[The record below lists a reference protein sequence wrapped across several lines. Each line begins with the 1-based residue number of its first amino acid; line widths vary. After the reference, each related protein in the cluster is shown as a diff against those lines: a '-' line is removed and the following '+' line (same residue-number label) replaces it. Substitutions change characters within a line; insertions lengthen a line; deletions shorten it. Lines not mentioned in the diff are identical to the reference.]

1 MNIKRFVAII
11 AIAFAVVGATAA
23 TAAAR
28 DSHGDDRSHDHDR
41 SNTVAAARAATDKFH
56 SIERARHAGYDLL
69 KDAAGISCIEEPGMG
84 AMGIHYVKSALV
96 GDPSEKATKPEAVIY
111 EPDRYGRL
119 HLVALEYVVIAA
131 DWDALHAK
139 PPALFGHTFNFTPS
153 PNRFGL
159 APFYSLHAWVW
170 KHNPAGMFEM
180 WNPRVHCPAA

>member
-1 MNIKRFVAII
+1 MHRGAGHGRDGHSLRQVSPGRRP
-11 AIAFAVVGATAA
+11 VGEGHQAGG
-23 TAAAR
+23 R
-28 DSHGDDRSHDHDR
+28 DL
-41 SNTVAAARAATDKFH
+41 RA
-56 SIERARHAGYDLL
+56 G
-69 KDAAGISCIEEPGMG
+69 P
-84 AMGIHYVKSALV
+84 
-96 GDPSEKATKPEAVIY
+96 
-111 EPDRYGRL
+111 YGKL

-159 APFYSLHAWVW
+159 PPFYSLHAWVW